1 MKGQIFSKLN
11 IHAQSSSLTVP
22 KVASD
27 DLLLQLMTRKFYFF
41 RYKLYAGHP
50 GFKGTELLGAPHF
63 SEHMASLVCCMV
75 LASNLR
81 EVAGTNLKN
90 ATI

>member
-1 MKGQIFSKLN
+1 MTYFYSW
-11 IHAQSSSLTVP
+11 
-22 KVASD
+22 
-27 DLLLQLMTRKFYFF
+27 MTRKFYFF

-63 SEHMASLVCCMV
+63 SEHMASLVCCIV

>member
-1 MKGQIFSKLN
+1 MFSKMN
-11 IHAQSSSLTVP
+11 IHAQSSSLAVP
-22 KVASD
+22 RVASD
-27 DLLLQLMTRKFYFF
+27 DLLLQLDDKEILLFL
-41 RYKLYAGHP
+41 YKLYTGHP
-50 GFKGTELLGAPHF
+50 GFKGSELLGALHF
-63 SEHMASLVCCMV
+63 SKCMASLVCCMV